1 MTVLTDS
8 LISRSAMTFA
18 ARLFMTLLFMTLPF
32 GCRPSSAPVL
42 HTDLNRLRQSIVVPA
57 GTTAAK
63 WAIVVEE
70 SGGLLPA
77 PGTTVLLAR
86 LQLDLESVKQLR
98 SQGGWGPPDKLPA
111 ALDLVRDADD
121 KGNPVLR
128 CVSPEPARSIM
139 YGTTWMKIEM
149 FVDEERSVVFLVLK
163 KS

>member
-1 MTVLTDS
+1 MLTDYLAS
-8 LISRSAMTFA
+8 KSAMPFA
-18 ARLFMTLLFMTLPF
+18 ALLFIAVSF

-63 WAIVVEE
+63 WAIVVED

-77 PGTTVLLAR
+77 PGTSVLLAR
-86 LQLDLESVKQLR
+86 LQLDSASVKQLR
-98 SQGGWGPPDKLPA
+98 SQGGWGPTDKLPA
-111 ALDLVRDADD
+111 ALDLVRDAND
-121 KGNPVLR
+121 KGNSMLR
-128 CVSPEPARSIM
+128 CVSPEPAKSIM
-139 YGTTWMKIEM
+139 YGTAWMEIEM

>member
-1 MTVLTDS
+1 
-8 LISRSAMTFA
+8 MTFA
-18 ARLFMTLLFMTLPF
+18 ARLFMTLLFMTLLFMTLPF

-42 HTDLNRLRQSIVVPA
+42 QTDLNRLQQSIVVPA

-63 WAIVVEE
+63 WAIVVED

-77 PGTTVLLAR
+77 PGTSVLLAR
-86 LQLDLESVKQLR
+86 LQLDPASVKQLL
-98 SQGGWGPPDKLPA
+98 SQGGWGPTDKLPA

-128 CVSPEPARSIM
+128 CVSPEPAKSIM
-139 YGTTWMKIEM
+139 YGTTWMEIEM
-149 FVDEERSVVFLVLK
+149 FVDEERSAVFLVLK